1 MKNKRQLKVLNIIKN
16 KDVATQEE
24 LGLLLEE
31 EGIKVTQA
39 TISRDIKR
47 LGLIKVPDGSGE
59 YKYAIRSNNSQGQ
72 VQGWLQKMFQDFV
85 IDLEYSENIVVLK
98 TVHGTA
104 TGLASAIDN
113 SRWNEVLGTVA
124 GDNTI
129 FLVVKPKEKAKEVL
143 EKFKKLLND

>member
-1 MKNKRQLKVLNIIKN
+1 MKNRRQLKILNIIKN
-16 KDVATQEE
+16 RDVATQEE

-31 EGIKVTQA
+31 EGVNVTQA

-47 LGLIKVPDGSGE
+47 LGLIKVPDGNSE
-59 YKYAIRSNNSQGQ
+59 YKYAIRSNNSKGQ

-85 IDLEYSENIVVLK
+85 IDLDFSDNIIVLK
-98 TVHGTA
+98 TVQGTA
-104 TGLASAIDN
+104 GGLASAIDN

-129 FLVVKPKEKAKEVL
+129 FLVVKPREKAEEVL
-143 EKFKKLLND
+143 EKFKKLLSD